1 MLGRRG
7 GRPRQVLLYNMFPMS
22 AHSAIKYYVMY
33 VITVTFGMTSP
44 TMYYYTKVMSEL
56 FLDTQFPDTK
66 NTFRGM
72 TTMQDF
78 WRVSLVMR
86 SSNATM
92 FIFAG
97 PEIIYMMDPLTGDVK
112 VIYCL
117 GLCVMGLGPLQNV
130 MHFCD

>member
-1 MLGRRG
+1 MIWHIIK
-7 GRPRQVLLYNMFPMS
+7 PDKVHYNMFPMS
-22 AHSAIKYYVMY
+22 AHSVIKYYVMY

-92 FIFAG
+92 FIFAV
-97 PEIIYMMDPLTGDVK
+97 P
-112 VIYCL
+112 
-117 GLCVMGLGPLQNV
+117 
-130 MHFCD
+130 